1 MEGFE
6 QHAAEFFERHA
17 VFADHPFV
25 QPASRIGQ
33 QPRFGRP
40 GLHAA
45 AAARGVEVCGPG
57 QFARLAAQDPADRE
71 TPHDLQLRVGRVYGV
86 VDAVRSAHVEGR
98 ILHRQHRSVRHV
110 LGRVPEVAVGFDLH
124 HVIHHIAAVLPFEIE
139 IGVVREVDDRRT
151 VGLGLV
157 FDAAYVVFRP
167 PVGDRAG
174 EVARI
179 ALLAVGAQARE
190 PHAGPVGFEQRFAP
204 PHHAVE
210 SLRSAVQV
218 ARTSGQTLV
227 GGEPHGVAVERERGI
242 GDAVAVAADQGPEE
256 AFASGLEVADVVVS
270 RHDVG
275 DRAVAVGNAD
285 PYHAAAVVDDLHRG
299 AVTATEP
306 VEGDLLAGREPSER
320 GGFHG
325 GRACGTGG
333 QDRRRSANGRKDD
346 SFHG

>member
-1 MEGFE
+1 M
-6 QHAAEFFERHA
+6 
-17 VFADHPFV
+17 DN
-25 QPASRIGQ
+25 S
-33 QPRFGRP
+33 
-40 GLHAA
+40 
-45 AAARGVEVCGPG
+45 
-57 QFARLAAQDPADRE
+57 
-71 TPHDLQLRVGRVYGV
+71 Y
-86 VDAVRSAHVEGR
+86 HV
-98 ILHRQHRSVRHV
+98 
-110 LGRVPEVAVGFDLH
+110 
-124 HVIHHIAAVLPFEIE
+124 AAVVHAFEVE
-139 IGVVREVDDRRT
+139 IGVIREVDDRRT
-151 VGLGLV
+151 VGRGLV
-157 FDAAYVVFRP
+157 FGPPDIVLRE

-179 ALLAVGAQARE
+179 ALFAVGAQARE
-190 PHAGPVGFEQRFAP
+190 AYARTVRLHERLGL

-285 PYHAAAVVDDLHRG
+285 PHHAAAVVDDLHRG
-299 AVTATEP
+299 AVAATEP
-306 VEGDLLAGREPSER
+306 VEGDLLAGRESSER

-325 GRACGTGG
+325 GRACGAGG
-333 QDRRRSANGRKDD
+333 QDRRRAANGRKDD